1 MEERFV
7 SKLNETISQITGNPY
22 IYFALSL
29 LVYLLGGIDET
40 IIVLFCLNIID
51 LVLGLLSTN
60 RDKKKLFSHK
70 LKIYLVIILGVLLD
84 KVLGTEN
91 NQITKAR
98 TYIILAY
105 SYNEIVSIINSLC
118 SDEDF
123 FVPTGI
129 RKYVNKIKEK
139 SGDKN

>member
-1 MEERFV
+1 MD
-7 SKLNETISQITGNPY
+7 NPY
-22 IYFALSL
+22 VYFSLSII
-29 LVYLLGGIDET
+29 VYLLGGIDET
-40 IIVLFCLNIID
+40 LIVLFCLNIID
-51 LVLGLLSTN
+51 LILGLLSSN
-60 RDKKKLFSHK
+60 RDKKKLLSHK
-70 LKIYLVIILGVLLD
+70 IKMYLVIILGVMLD

-105 SYNEIVSIINSLC
+105 SYNEVVNIVNSLC

-123 FVPTGI
+123 FVPAGL
-129 RKYVNKIKEK
+129 RKYVKKLKDK